1 MCIEA
6 YFDNAK
12 SRIFSRWPE
21 QSAIVFPDLGSTIR
35 IKPSKVATKMLFCH
49 QANLTRPVPRAV
61 DTLATCDE
69 RSQTEK
75 INNKS
80 FLETNSFS
88 KILKPLE
95 LKIFQVFP
103 HITKARLELCRS
115 FFEASIFAKI
125 FFNLIYMKE

>member
-1 MCIEA
+1 
-6 YFDNAK
+6 
-12 SRIFSRWPE
+12 
-21 QSAIVFPDLGSTIR
+21 
-35 IKPSKVATKMLFCH
+35 MLFCH
-49 QANLTRPVPRAV
+49 QPNLTSPVPRTV

-125 FFNLIYMKE
+125 FLNLIYMKE